1 MPPLVTAISG
11 EDMRRH
17 LDYAGPNQGNGFVH
31 KSNRRLKGTCINIT
45 FVKVFS
51 CYFQFTDPLL
61 SYSKQDIG
69 RVSEAKGVA
78 RCVGTRMRTRAM
90 QAQEE
95 SAAVA
100 MVATA
105 ARGNDTAAGSVAGGD
120 EQHGRGGRGGTR
132 GGRGGRQDQR
142 RGIAR
147 IEDEEGRAQQ
157 RHAAS
162 CMST

>member
-31 KSNRRLKGTCINIT
+31 KNNRLKGTCINIT

-100 MVATA
+100 TVATA

-120 EQHGRGGRGGTR
+120 EQSTVWGEGGGRGEGEADGKIR
-132 GGRGGRQDQR
+132 GGESRGSRMK
-142 RGIAR
+142 RGAR
-147 IEDEEGRAQQ
+147 NNGML
-157 RHAAS
+157 HHV
-162 CMST
+162 